1 MTSKKMLEYLKAE
14 LKDYER
20 LIELTMKTPI
30 DVEEYRIDALKDYR
44 SKRELIE
51 ELIFTI
57 EEYDSDKDTK
67 DYVDGLINRRRN
79 YDIWKSIRI
88 IKTRKESKKM

>member
-88 IKTRKESKKM
+88 IKTRKER

>member
-1 MTSKKMLEYLKAE
+1 MLEYLKAE

-30 DVEEYRIDALKDYR
+30 EVEEYRIDALKDYR

-51 ELIFTI
+51 ELIFNI
-57 EEYDSDKDTK
+57 EEYGTDKEVK

>member
-79 YDIWKSIRI
+79 YDI
-88 IKTRKESKKM
+88 

>member
-1 MTSKKMLEYLKAE
+1 MTSKKILEYLEAE

-30 DVEEYRIDALKDYR
+30 EVEEYRIDALNEYD
-44 SKRELIE
+44 SKRELLE

-57 EEYDSDKDTK
+57 EEYDTDKDAK
-67 DYVDGLINRRRN
+67 EYVDGLIEK
-79 YDIWKSIRI
+79 Y
-88 IKTRKESKKM
+88 KTKDEE

>member
-1 MTSKKMLEYLKAE
+1 MAQYF
-14 LKDYER
+14 
-20 LIELTMKTPI
+20 TPGVY
-30 DVEEYRIDALKDYR
+30 VEEYRIDALKDYR

-67 DYVDGLINRRRN
+67 DYVDDLINRGGN
-79 YDIWKSIRI
+79 YDI
-88 IKTRKESKKM
+88 

>member
-1 MTSKKMLEYLKAE
+1 MTQEKILEYLKAE

-20 LIELTMKTPI
+20 LIELVMKTPI

-51 ELIFTI
+51 ELIFNI
-57 EEYDSDKDTK
+57 EEYGTDKEVK
-67 DYVDGLINRRRN
+67 DYVDGLIEK
-79 YDIWKSIRI
+79 Y
-88 IKTRKESKKM
+88 KTKDEE

>member
-1 MTSKKMLEYLKAE
+1 MTSKKMLKYLKAE

-20 LIELTMKTPI
+20 LIELVMKTPI

-57 EEYDSDKDTK
+57 EDYDTDKDVK
-67 DYVDGLINRRRN
+67 DYVDGLIEK
-79 YDIWKSIRI
+79 Y
-88 IKTRKESKKM
+88 KTKDEE

>member
-20 LIELTMKTPI
+20 LIELTMKSPFE
-30 DVEEYRIDALKDYR
+30 VEAYRIDALKDYR

-51 ELIFTI
+51 ELIFNI
-57 EEYDSDKDTK
+57 EEYGTDKEVK
-67 DYVDGLINRRRN
+67 DYVDGLIEK
-79 YDIWKSIRI
+79 Y
-88 IKTRKESKKM
+88 KKKDEN